1 MGVVGLERFSMITFE
16 KLINK
21 VNICCDV
28 IPMGEDLTV
37 LLYGGDLPHIG
48 STVLSIPR
56 ASLTGDGLSTTSSVL
71 NCLGHK
77 DDVLARIYAEKIAVK
92 SNHTTVCICGI
103 HVDGLSGDG
112 IKAIYDGCLLLLDE
126 VLSAIGNENL
136 LLSSYK

>member
-1 MGVVGLERFSMITFE
+1 MITL
-16 KLINK
+16 KK
-21 VNICCDV
+21 VVDQISIQCDV

-77 DDVLARIYAEKIAVK
+77 DDVLARIFAEKIAVRY
-92 SNHTTVCICGI
+92 NHTTVCICGI
-103 HVDGLSGDG
+103 HVDGLSSDG

-126 VLSAIGNENL
+126 VLTVIGNENL
-136 LLSSYK
+136 LFSSQK

>member
-1 MGVVGLERFSMITFE
+1 MITFE
-16 KLINK
+16 KVMDRIN
-21 VNICCDV
+21 IHCDV

-37 LLYGGDLPHIG
+37 LLYGGDIPHIG

-56 ASLTGDGLSTTSSVL
+56 ASLTGDGLSATSSVL

-77 DDVLARIYAEKIAVK
+77 DDVLARVFAEKIAAR

-103 HVDGLSGDG
+103 HVDGLSDQG

-126 VLSAIGNENL
+126 VLAVMKANVYLN
-136 LLSSYK
+136 K

>member
-1 MGVVGLERFSMITFE
+1 MITFE

-56 ASLTGDGLSTTSSVL
+56 ASLKGDGLSTTSSVL

>member
-1 MGVVGLERFSMITFE
+1 MITL
-16 KLINK
+16 KKTMDQINLQ
-21 VNICCDV
+21 CDV

-56 ASLTGDGLSTTSSVL
+56 ASLTGDGLSATSSVL

-77 DDVLARIYAEKIAVK
+77 DDVLARIFAERIAVR

-103 HVDGLSGDG
+103 HVDGLSAEG
-112 IKAIYDGCLLLLDE
+112 IMQFMRAAFCFLMKFWPLLKMKIFYYIPE
-126 VLSAIGNENL
+126 MI
-136 LLSSYK
+136 

>member
-1 MGVVGLERFSMITFE
+1 MITFE
-16 KLINK
+16 KVINK
-21 VNICCDV
+21 VNIRCDV

-103 HVDGLSGDG
+103 HVDGLSGEG
-112 IKAIYDGCLLLLDE
+112 IKVIYDGCLLLLDE

-136 LLSSYK
+136 LLSSHK